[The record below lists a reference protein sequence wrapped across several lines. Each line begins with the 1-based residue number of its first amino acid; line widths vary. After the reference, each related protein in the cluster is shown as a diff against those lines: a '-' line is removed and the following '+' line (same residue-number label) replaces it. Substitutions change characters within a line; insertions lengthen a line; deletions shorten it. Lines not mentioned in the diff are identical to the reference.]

1 MYTEKVRIYPN
12 KTQQKAIDQILWN
25 CKELY
30 NYLLDLDIRTYK
42 ETGKGILGYAL
53 NKPAQKFIG
62 NKMPIRITISV
73 CRRLTDAFQRFFK
86 KQNKFPKFKSIN
98 KIRSFSISGFKHGF
112 NFGQNYIKTNGLG
125 KIKAVFTRDLL
136 GIPKMITIKKMPS
149 GKYYAF
155 ITLDDQ
161 YVPKVKINHPERC
174 VAIDLGVSRF
184 YTDEK
189 GNYVASP
196 RFLRRNLKRLR
207 KAQRE
212 LSRKQ
217 RGSRNREKARIKVA
231 KLYEKVADTRR
242 DFHFKVAYYLVTTF
256 KEVICE
262 DLHTSKMF
270 LGKDKQSRL
279 ARRALYDV
287 ALVSFL
293 VILQQMANLYGC
305 RLTKVDP
312 QYTSQICSNCGA
324 IVKKDLSVRV
334 HKCPHCGLEIDR
346 DVNAARNI
354 LQRGKNKTPAG
365 TPGGTSVPTLV
376 EVLIPGTEGAR
387 QAE

>member
-12 KTQQKAIDQILWN
+12 KTQQKAIDNILWN

-30 NYLLDLDIRTYK
+30 NYLLDLNIRTYK
-42 ETGKGILGYAL
+42 ETGESLLGYDL
-53 NKPAQKFIG
+53 NKYARIFIK
-62 NKMPIRITISV
+62 NRIPNRVMRCVIK
-73 CRRLTDAFQRFFK
+73 RLTESFRRFFK
-86 KQNKFPKFKSIN
+86 KLSRFPKFKSVN
-98 KIRSFSISGFKHGF
+98 KFRSFTVVEITRGF
-112 NFGQNYIKTNGLG
+112 NFDKNHIKVNSLG

-136 GIPKMITIKKMPS
+136 GVPKQCTIKKMPS

-155 ITLDDQ
+155 IQLDDKD
-161 YVPKVKINHPERC
+161 VPKVEIDQPEEC

-184 YTDEK
+184 YTDEN
-189 GNYVASP
+189 GNYVSSP
-196 RFLRRNLKRLR
+196 RFLRRNLKKLR
-207 KAQRE
+207 KVQRE

-217 RGSRNREKARIKVA
+217 KGSRNREKARIKVA
-231 KLYEKVADTRR
+231 RLYEKVANTRR
-242 DFHFKVAYYLVTTF
+242 DFHFKVAYFLVTTF

-262 DLHTSKMF
+262 DLRTSKMF
-270 LGKDKQSRL
+270 LGKDKKSRL

-287 ALVSFL
+287 ALASFL

-305 RLTKVDP
+305 KLIKVDP

-324 IVKKDLSVRV
+324 IVKKSLSDRV

-354 LQRGKNKTPAG
+354 LQRGKQLSVG
-365 TPGGTSVPTLV
+365 TTGCTSVHQLV
-376 EVLIPGTEGAR
+376 EVFIPGTQPVQ
-387 QAE
+387 QAEW